1 MSKTDIWSL
10 KNPCTKM
17 KLIPV
22 LLYLLAAFLFIS
34 CGGPKKVAS
43 TPALPSASRT
53 LPDLPPSQI
62 NIPIKVYMKPLLS
75 LMDSMTA
82 KEFTNDKWPNYTPS
96 SCDFRYKY
104 RFLRSPFNFS
114 CTNNRVTISFRGN
127 YQIAGSRTI
136 CAFGKQVSPWVSG
149 SCGFDNEPLRRVD
162 VNINSVLTLL
172 PNHQMLTTTHLDK
185 LNAIDK
191 CQVTLMSN
199 DMTPQV
205 LDSIKASVESYCTT
219 FDNFVQAL
227 NNNEL
232 LKQWRSGGSRV
243 MPVSKYGYLNLNPTL
258 LRIGHFNVNRDTLY
272 FSVGFT
278 GTPQFS
284 SDSMRLVTRASLP
297 PINNTDNNAEVTAYI
312 NAIYDYKFFNKIL
325 YDSLHDK
332 PFEVEGRTFVIKDV
346 TVGGTNEGKIQ
357 VDVSFT
363 GNRKGV
369 LHLAGTPMLDTA
381 KQVLSMP
388 DISFA
393 LDTKDMLVNIAKAL
407 FKKKIMKQ
415 LQNQSVLDLAA
426 LIQRN
431 KASIESRIN
440 QQVTSWMRTTGS
452 LQDIRLLGLLPQK
465 DYIQVQACIKANI
478 TLIGLPPSKLLAMSH

>member
-1 MSKTDIWSL
+1 
-10 KNPCTKM
+10 M
-17 KLIPV
+17 KLISF
-22 LLYLLAAFLFIS
+22 LLYLSATVFLFS
-34 CGGPKKVAS
+34 CGGPKKVTSSPVQPTA
-43 TPALPSASRT
+43 ART

-75 LMDSMTA
+75 MMDSMTA

-104 RFLRSPFNFS
+104 RFIRSPFSFS

-149 SCGFDNEPLRRVD
+149 SCGFDNEALRRVD
-162 VNINSVLTLL
+162 ININSLLTLL
-172 PNHQMLTTTHLDK
+172 PNHQLLTTTHLDK

-205 LDSIKASVESYCTT
+205 LDSIKASVESYCIT

-243 MPVSKYGYLNLNPTL
+243 MPISKYGFLNLNPTM

-278 GTPQFS
+278 GAPQFS
-284 SDSMRLVTRASLP
+284 SDSLRLVTRAALP
-297 PINNTDNNAEVTAYI
+297 PINNTDNNGEVTAYI

-332 PFEVEGRTFVIKDV
+332 PFDVEGRTFVIKDV

-363 GNRKGV
+363 GNRKGL
-369 LHLAGTPMLDTA
+369 LHLSGTPMLDTA

-426 LIQRN
+426 LIQKN

-478 TLIGLPPSKLLAMSH
+478 SLIGMPPSKLLAMSH